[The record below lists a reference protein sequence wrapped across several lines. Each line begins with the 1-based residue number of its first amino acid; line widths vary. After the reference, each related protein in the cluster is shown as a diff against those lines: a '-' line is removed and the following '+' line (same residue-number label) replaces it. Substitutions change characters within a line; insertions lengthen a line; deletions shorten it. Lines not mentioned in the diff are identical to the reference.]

1 MDFKSLEAV
10 IWVDRLGS
18 FKAAA
23 EALRMTQPAVSARI
37 SQLEAMLDA
46 RIFYRSGK
54 RVSLTPVGVT
64 LVNYAER
71 ILSLREAAVATI
83 KGHNEEHGIIRIGTM
98 ETAVHTWLP
107 SLMCVISDKYQQ
119 VTVDLDVNVS
129 DEIQRKILKGML
141 DVGFYIGATNSPMLT
156 ETHLCDFEMALVCS
170 GHLVSGQG
178 GRVDLKT
185 MPSMPIMTFS
195 RNTVPHAILCSL
207 LSREGIVH
215 HRVCAMNSVPTIV
228 DMICKGGGLALL
240 PVEVVRRQLEQGVLR
255 IMDIGL
261 RLPAMECIAGRLAK
275 HGSNVVEDIVTLAGE
290 FIELAGSGRAVD
302 PLPGN
307 GKSSLL

>member
-156 ETHLCDFEMALVCS
+156 ETHLCGCPACDTTGPCRRSTA
-170 GHLVSGQG
+170 VSSHNMRTNITCKYKPVTSISISDRPAG
-178 GRVDLKT
+178 
-185 MPSMPIMTFS
+185 S
-195 RNTVPHAILCSL
+195 RLANLLDAI
-207 LSREGIVH
+207 RG
-215 HRVCAMNSVPTIV
+215 
-228 DMICKGGGLALL
+228 
-240 PVEVVRRQLEQGVLR
+240 
-255 IMDIGL
+255 IGL
-261 RLPAMECIAGRLAK
+261 CCRCNENR
-275 HGSNVVEDIVTLAGE
+275 
-290 FIELAGSGRAVD
+290 R
-302 PLPGN
+302 
-307 GKSSLL
+307 